1 MSSID
6 YSLFIFIIIN
16 IFFVVCF
23 DKIKIFHYIVDKPD
37 KKRKLH
43 QQQVPLAG
51 GIILIINI
59 LIYFIIA
66 NLNEQY
72 LSTEI
77 FFNNKLNFYIF
88 IFTSCIIF
96 CIGLFDDKYN
106 LSPNYKFLFLSVIIL
121 ITLIF
126 DDTLTISTIKISF
139 FNKTIDLKQYS
150 LLVTCFCFLVFLNA
164 FNMFDGINLQ
174 ASCYSIN
181 ILTFITII
189 YVNSLFIKILLIFLI
204 CYSFLNY
211 KNKSFLGDGG
221 SLLIAFLIGYMFIR
235 LYNNEKI
242 IFVDEVFIYMM
253 IPGIDLVRLFFK
265 RIINK
270 QNPLRG
276 DRNHLHHLINA
287 KFSLV
292 KSTIIVQLLT
302 ISPLILLYLGINRL
316 FIILMTI
323 ICYSL
328 VVYKVEKIS

>member
-1 MSSID
+1 
-6 YSLFIFIIIN
+6 
-16 IFFVVCF
+16 
-23 DKIKIFHYIVDKPD
+23 
-37 KKRKLH
+37 
-43 QQQVPLAG
+43 
-51 GIILIINI
+51 
-59 LIYFIIA
+59 
-66 NLNEQY
+66 
-72 LSTEI
+72 
-77 FFNNKLNFYIF
+77 
-88 IFTSCIIF
+88 
-96 CIGLFDDKYN
+96 
-106 LSPNYKFLFLSVIIL
+106 
-121 ITLIF
+121 
-126 DDTLTISTIKISF
+126 
-139 FNKTIDLKQYS
+139 
-150 LLVTCFCFLVFLNA
+150 
-164 FNMFDGINLQ
+164 MFDGINLQ